1 MPIQSKGLFLRSCRN
16 TWLYAQLNSFLRS
29 WRNVSL
35 LMKFFCLLSF
45 NKRMNVMRVNCVNFS
60 FLLVSLVWR
69 PNDCHYTSYSHYIQY
84 FHIFPTF
91 EHARWGGRS
100 TLTLSSLSLFFAV
113 PTFPRSLIFLKWLIN
128 FKFYNRLFFLLNF
141 KTQGLRNWV
150 PFTPL
155 FI

>member
-1 MPIQSKGLFLRSCRN
+1 MAICP
-16 TWLYAQLNSFLRS
+16 Y
-29 WRNVSL
+29 SL
-35 LMKFFCLLSF
+35 KTIFFFCARVATLAKCPYSPKDFFFCARVATHGYMPNYILFALVTQRFPADEILLSY

-113 PTFPRSLIFLKWLIN
+113 PTFPRSLIF
-128 FKFYNRLFFLLNF
+128 FEMTHQF
-141 KTQGLRNWV
+141 
-150 PFTPL
+150 
-155 FI
+155 